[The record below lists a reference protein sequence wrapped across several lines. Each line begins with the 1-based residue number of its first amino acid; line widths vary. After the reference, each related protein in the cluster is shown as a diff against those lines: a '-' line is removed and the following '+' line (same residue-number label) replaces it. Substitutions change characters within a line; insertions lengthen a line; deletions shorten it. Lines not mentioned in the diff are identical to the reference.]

1 MRREAAIL
9 RYFVG
14 PRMAAEG
21 ARRPAAA
28 AKVGRAV
35 VLRACLERLSP
46 WFASLVVHALL
57 LVVLG
62 LIVLSS
68 PRRAS
73 ITDLVAMPADR
84 FPDPDAVALATAAA
98 QPEVRSA
105 EPEPAPSSV
114 TVPLMEAIDV
124 DHPGALMRETVAN
137 SLMPEAPGRQFRA
150 RPGGFAGRSAA
161 TRAELAAQRGGTA
174 ASEAAVERG
183 LRWLAA
189 HQLKDGSWHFDLRR
203 SPQCRG
209 RCRDHGTIPTTT
221 GATAL
226 ALLPFLG
233 AGYTHQDGPYHET
246 VRRGLYYLAGR
257 AIRTPRGAD
266 LQEGTM
272 YAHGIATI
280 AVTEACAMTDDK
292 SLRDLAQSAVDFI
305 VHAQH
310 PAGGWRYFP
319 QQPGDTTVT
328 AWQLMALKSAQ
339 LAGLHVP
346 STTWHA
352 ARRFLD
358 SVQSE
363 DGSQYGYQTRH
374 PRMSTT
380 AIGLLGRMYLGWR
393 HRHPSLRRGIHVL
406 AEHGPSPND
415 LYFNYYATQVL
426 HHFEGRP
433 WMRWNHA
440 MRDML
445 VETQADDGHESGSWQ
460 FSEAHTRDAGRL
472 YNTAMAIMILEVYY
486 RYMPLYG
493 QEATLTTP

>member
-1 MRREAAIL
+1 MRRDAAFSRHSNGPSL
-9 RYFVG
+9 AEQGSRGPVG
-14 PRMAAEG
+14 S
-21 ARRPAAA
+21 
-28 AKVGRAV
+28 VLGRCAG
-35 VLRACLERLSP
+35 VLRAGLERLYP
-46 WFASLVVHALL
+46 WFASLLLHALL

-73 ITDLVAMPADR
+73 ITNLIATPADR
-84 FPDPDAVALATAAA
+84 FPDPVAVPLAPAAVQPQIRSTVEDLAQQTVAAPRIDAIAVDAAGVLMKETAAS
-98 QPEVRSA
+98 R
-105 EPEPAPSSV
+105 
-114 TVPLMEAIDV
+114 AI
-124 DHPGALMRETVAN
+124 
-137 SLMPEAPGRQFRA
+137 PEAPGTRVRA
-150 RPGGFAGRSAA
+150 QPGGFAGRSAA
-161 TRAELAAQRGGTA
+161 MRAELVAQRGGTA

-183 LRWLAA
+183 LKWLAA
-189 HQLKDGSWHFDLRR
+189 HQLKDGSWRFDLRQ

-209 RCRDHGTIPTTT
+209 LCRDHGTLPTTT

-233 AGYTHQDGPYHET
+233 AGYTHQEGPYHET
-246 VRRGLYYLAGR
+246 VSRGLYYLAGR
-257 AIRTPRGAD
+257 AIVTPRGVD

-280 AVTEACAMTDDK
+280 AITEACAMTGDK
-292 SLRDLAQSAVDFI
+292 ALRELAQSAVDFT

-328 AWQLMALKSAQ
+328 GWQLMALKSAQ

-352 ARRFLD
+352 ASRFLD

-363 DGSQYGYQTRH
+363 DGSRYGYQTRH

-433 WMRWNHA
+433 WTRWNHA

-445 VETQADDGHESGSWQ
+445 VATQSDDRHEAGSWQ
-460 FSEAHTRDAGRL
+460 FSEPHTRDAGRL

-486 RYMPLYG
+486 RYLPLYG
-493 QEATLTTP
+493 REATLTAP

>member
-1 MRREAAIL
+1 MRRKAA
-9 RYFVG
+9 FVQTSTD
-14 PRMAAEG
+14 PRAG
-21 ARRPAAA
+21 GHVARRP
-28 AKVGRAV
+28 VTT
-35 VLRACLERLSP
+35 VLRGSVQRLSP
-46 WFASLVVHALL
+46 WFASLLFHALL

-62 LIVLSS
+62 LTVLSS
-68 PRRAS
+68 PHRAS
-73 ITDLVAMPADR
+73 IPSLIAMPADR
-84 FPDPDAVALATAAA
+84 FPEPITGPIATAAFGPEIPSVTQ
-98 QPEVRSA
+98 QPA
-105 EPEPAPSSV
+105 HQAA
-114 TVPLMEAIDV
+114 TVPLVEPIPIDEPSVSTKQSAANRLIPESLGSQYRAI
-124 DHPGALMRETVAN
+124 
-137 SLMPEAPGRQFRA
+137 
-150 RPGGFAGRSAA
+150 PGGLAGRSTAN
-161 TRAELAAQRGGTA
+161 RAKLVAQRGGSA
-174 ASEAAVERG
+174 ASEEAVQRG

-189 HQLKDGSWHFDLRR
+189 HQLKDGSWRFDLRQ

-209 RCRDHGTIPTTT
+209 RCRNHGTIPTTT
-221 GATAL
+221 GATGL

-233 AGYTHQDGPYHET
+233 AGYTHQEGPYKDT
-246 VRRGLYYLAGR
+246 VNRGIYYLAGR
-257 AIRTPRGAD
+257 AIKTSHGID

-280 AVTEACAMTDDK
+280 AITEACAMTEDK
-292 SLRDLAQSAVDFI
+292 ALRELAQSAVDFI

-358 SVQSE
+358 SVQSDE
-363 DGSQYGYQTRH
+363 GSQYGYQTRR

-393 HRHPSLRRGIHVL
+393 RRHPALRRGIHML
-406 AEHGPSPND
+406 GEHGPSSND
-415 LYFNYYATQVL
+415 LYFNYYATQVM

-433 WMRWNHA
+433 WTRWNHA

-445 VETQADDGHESGSWQ
+445 IKTQSDDGHEAGSWQ
-460 FSEAHTRDAGRL
+460 FSEPHTRDAGRL
-472 YNTAMAIMILEVYY
+472 YNTSMAIMILEVYY
-486 RYMPLYG
+486 RYLPLYG
-493 QEATLTTP
+493 QEATLTAP